1 MILSTEAFSEL
12 LCSDRFVAE
21 LQLVEDSLEGEA
33 DTLLTVIRLRGH
45 LVHSLPQQVREV
57 QHLHKENEEL
67 WSTEKCMKSHLK
79 QTVHVARG
87 PLVLETHVARVFLGV
102 PADSVR
108 RVRVDLD
115 LECDGVVLD
124 VSLVRVADLG
134 PGHVVGEAPVVL
146 LAVEHVGD
154 LPGEL
159 VPAPRVKH
167 PQVRGGVAGPG
178 RVPLLQTALEEEANS
193 LYIALG

>member
-1 MILSTEAFSEL
+1 MKNYGPLKSVRSNVTH
-12 LCSDRFVAE
+12 
-21 LQLVEDSLEGEA
+21 LE
-33 DTLLTVIRLRGH
+33 
-45 LVHSLPQQVREV
+45 
-57 QHLHKENEEL
+57 
-67 WSTEKCMKSHLK
+67 

-124 VSLVRVADLG
+124 VTLVRVADLG

-159 VPAPRVKH
+159 VPAPRVQH
-167 PQVRGGVAGPG
+167 PQVCGGVAGPG
-178 RVPLLQTALEEEANS
+178 AGLRLSITLEEETHTLRA
-193 LYIALG
+193 ALL

>member
-57 QHLHKENEEL
+57 QHLEIEDEEL

-124 VSLVRVADLG
+124 VTLVRVADLG

-178 RVPLLQTALEEEANS
+178 AGLRLSITLEEETHTLRA
-193 LYIALG
+193 ALL

>member
-57 QHLHKENEEL
+57 QYLHRENEEL

-108 RVRVDLD
+108 RVRVHLD

-159 VPAPRVKH
+159 VPAPRVQH

-178 RVPLLQTALEEEANS
+178 AGLRLSITLEEETHTLRA
-193 LYIALG
+193 ALL

>member
-1 MILSTEAFSEL
+1 MKDYGPLKS
-12 LCSDRFVAE
+12 
-21 LQLVEDSLEGEA
+21 
-33 DTLLTVIRLRGH
+33 
-45 LVHSLPQQVREV
+45 VRSNV
-57 QHLHKENEEL
+57 
-67 WSTEKCMKSHLK
+67 SHLE

-108 RVRVDLD
+108 RVRVHLD

-124 VSLVRVADLG
+124 VALVRVADLG
-134 PGHVVGEAPVVL
+134 PGHVVGEAPVIL

-178 RVPLLQTALEEEANS
+178 CVPLLQTALEEEANS